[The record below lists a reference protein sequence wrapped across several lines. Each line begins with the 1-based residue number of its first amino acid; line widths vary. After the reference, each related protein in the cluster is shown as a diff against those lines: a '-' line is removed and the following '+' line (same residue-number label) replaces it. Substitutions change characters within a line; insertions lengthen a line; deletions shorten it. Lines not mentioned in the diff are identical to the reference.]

1 MNQTTK
7 VWSKLIEKKILTDY
21 STNLPTIKEWIY
33 SISTFKDDLLV
44 IEEFNEKGI
53 LQNQKIIGNDDYLNN
68 EFDENG
74 FLINSEH
81 TTLISNPHGDAIEI
95 TEDKNSKIVEELKY
109 DEKGRVIRKDFIING
124 ELHSYLEF
132 KYDDVNNIT
141 TTLSYKDNK
150 LEFYEEDIYVSE
162 EKSITLFY
170 DSNKKVVSK
179 TEHIFLDEDNLYIIS
194 TYDSK
199 GKLLKRIEENRNNDN
214 TIKEQKI
221 FDSNNELTLHI
232 IFGDNDEYGYR
243 KSIRELEYDRG
254 KLLRETITVYEYEY
268 WRNFIKE

>member
-1 MNQTTK
+1 MNQPTK
-7 VWSKLIEKKILTDY
+7 VWSKLTEKKILTDY
-21 STNLPTIKEWIY
+21 STNPPTIKEWIS
-33 SISTFKDDLLV
+33 SISTIKNELCI
-44 IEEFNEKGI
+44 IEEFNENGI
-53 LQNQKIIGNDDYLNN
+53 MQNQKIIGNDDYITN
-68 EFDENG
+68 EFDESG

-81 TTLISNPHGDAIEI
+81 TSLISNSHGDAIEI
-95 TEDKNSKIVEELKY
+95 TEDKNSKTVEELKY
-109 DEKGRVIRKDFIING
+109 DEKGRVIRKDFIVND
-124 ELHSYLEF
+124 ELSSYLEF

-170 DSNKKVVSK
+170 DSNKKLVSK
-179 TEHIFLDEDNLYIIS
+179 TEHIFLDEDNLYITS
-194 TYDSK
+194 TFDSE
-199 GKLLKRIEENRNNDN
+199 GKLLKRIEETRDNNE
-214 TIKEQKI
+214 IKEQKI

-243 KSIRELEYDRG
+243 KSIRELEYDKG

-268 WRNFIKE
+268 WIKFS